1 MCGIFGFAKTSGHQ
15 TENQLEMLKDVLTE
29 LADES
34 SIRGTDSTGVSIIQP
49 NSRRTYKTLLDS
61 STLVGTGDWTELLD
75 SINVDTTIAIGHVRL
90 ATHGIVK
97 TRNAHPFHVGDVIGA
112 HNGIIHNYNKVAKSL
127 GKEVE
132 VDSQVIFASLNRNKM
147 KNAFEDIDGDFAITW
162 IKESNRK
169 IHLARESGR
178 PMHVAYWKK
187 ARVLLW
193 ASTKEILEKSM
204 IQAGLRLPV
213 SKVQEDYIF
222 TYDTD
227 KFSNKPSV
235 EQQEFYT
242 MSQWNRYNT
251 TRYYGTYGAYGW
263 HDSTDFETCDMNPS
277 PASKNLLKQSNE
289 LMCGIC
295 YEWVDSDEIE
305 IVNRENMCID
315 CEYQVDMSTL
325 PSKDEETGNEEF
337 PF

>member
-34 SIRGTDSTGVSIIQP
+34 SIRGTDSTGMSIIQP

-90 ATHGIVK
+90 ATHGVVK
-97 TRNAHPFHVGDVIGA
+97 TRNAHPFHVGDVVGA

-178 PMHVAYWKK
+178 PMYVAYWKK

-193 ASTKEILEKSM
+193 ASTKDILETSM

-325 PSKDEETGNEEF
+325 PSNDKEISNEDF